1 MITWNIKAK
10 VMVFIFTACV
20 AVSCVTG
27 LISFISSKNALQALA
42 LKKLTAVRSAKG
54 SEMNIYLQ
62 NVKAEIQTL
71 SENLMTIE
79 AMRDFK
85 NTFETSSLHLSDL
98 GGLETLKKTGGLLN
112 DYYLKDFIPALEKR
126 TRRSYEAK
134 LFLPTTPQT
143 VYLQHLYI
151 AANPSPLGQKVKL
164 VDPGDAS
171 EYSRVHKKHHKILES

>member
-10 VMVFIFTACV
+10 VMVFIFTVCV

-27 LISFISSKNALQALA
+27 LISYISSKNALQELA
-42 LKKLTAVRSAKG
+42 LTKLTAVRSAKS

-71 SENLMTIE
+71 SENRMTIE

-134 LFLPTTPQT
+134 LFLPTTPQA
-143 VYLQHLYI
+143 VYLQHL
-151 AANPSPLGQKVKL
+151 
-164 VDPGDAS
+164 
-171 EYSRVHKKHHKILES
+171 